1 MSKHW
6 QNSAKKQFSIPKFKG
21 KFWNISLIW
30 KFSLLAV
37 LKSKIMWALVFF
49 FWDAY
54 YLVPASLCF
63 RVVISSK
70 LQRKKNQTKKHTIN
84 RVFACM
90 HEVSGSCHS
99 ITCFFFILAHTLL
112 RKSTFEIFLTVFN
125 SKYYSLPEVGFV
137 NVHSRDM
144 VESKRISIDILSPSQ
159 DITSF
164 NLYLFLILYD
174 IARWSSPMHN
184 ARSNQKGIR
193 CSKNW
198 VILWVLK
205 IY

>member
-30 KFSLLAV
+30 KFFLLSV
-37 LKSKIMWALVFF
+37 LKSKIMWALVLF

-90 HEVSGSCHS
+90 HEVSGSCDS

-112 RKSTFEIFLTVFN
+112 RKSTFEIFLN
-125 SKYYSLPEVGFV
+125 SVQFQILLLARSGFCKCTFKRYGRVQEDINWYSLA
-137 NVHSRDM
+137 
-144 VESKRISIDILSPSQ
+144 ESGYNFI
-159 DITSF
+159 
-164 NLYLFLILYD
+164 
-174 IARWSSPMHN
+174 
-184 ARSNQKGIR
+184 
-193 CSKNW
+193 
-198 VILWVLK
+198 
-205 IY
+205 

>member
-30 KFSLLAV
+30 KFFLLAV

-70 LQRKKNQTKKHTIN
+70 LQRKKKPNKKTYNQPF
-84 RVFACM
+84 VCM
-90 HEVSGSCHS
+90 HARSFG
-99 ITCFFFILAHTLL
+99 LL
-112 RKSTFEIFLTVFN
+112 RLNYLFFLHSCSHFAEEKHIWNLPNSVQFQILLLARSGFCKCTFKRYGRVQEDIN
-125 SKYYSLPEVGFV
+125 WYSLA
-137 NVHSRDM
+137 
-144 VESKRISIDILSPSQ
+144 ESGYNFI
-159 DITSF
+159 
-164 NLYLFLILYD
+164 
-174 IARWSSPMHN
+174 
-184 ARSNQKGIR
+184 
-193 CSKNW
+193 
-198 VILWVLK
+198 
-205 IY
+205 

>member
-21 KFWNISLIW
+21 KFWDISLIW
-30 KFSLLAV
+30 KFFLLAV

-90 HEVSGSCHS
+90 HWRSFGLLGLNYLFFLHSCSHFAEEKHIWNLPNSVQFQILLLARSGFCK
-99 ITCFFFILAHTLL
+99 C
-112 RKSTFEIFLTVFN
+112 TVKRYGRVQEDIN
-125 SKYYSLPEVGFV
+125 WYSLA
-137 NVHSRDM
+137 
-144 VESKRISIDILSPSQ
+144 ESGYIFI
-159 DITSF
+159 
-164 NLYLFLILYD
+164 
-174 IARWSSPMHN
+174 
-184 ARSNQKGIR
+184 
-193 CSKNW
+193 
-198 VILWVLK
+198 
-205 IY
+205 